1 MATLDEDD
9 FSLIHALQIRPR
21 ASWTD
26 LAAAL
31 GTSPTT
37 LSRRW
42 ERLSADG
49 SAWVMGHPR
58 PRGIDG
64 TNLAIAEISC
74 VGGRSGALAQELAA
88 WPTIITI
95 EEAARDYGL
104 IVTAVGLDSGD
115 MPKLL
120 LDDLSALPGVL
131 GVRAHHV
138 ARLHVDA
145 SNWRIGGL
153 DHDRARAVA
162 RIPDQRDTG
171 GAASAPINPWTEP
184 YAALTQALI
193 RNGRSTAADIA
204 RQTGRPLST
213 TRRQLG
219 QLLASDALTF
229 RCEVAQGLTSLP
241 IVVQTWCRVPVG
253 DVAECVMRLRATPG
267 VRQVVGLPGPT
278 NLLISTWTRSVESA
292 MLLHEHLQRDLA
304 PLEVVESAIVLRQIK
319 RLGWRLDD
327 VGRSTGTLV
336 PYPASTDRTS
346 HGEEPSRLQ
355 G

>member
-42 ERLSADG
+42 ERLRADG
-49 SAWVMGHPR
+49 SAWVMAHPR
-58 PRGIDG
+58 VRGHDG
-64 TNLAIAEISC
+64 ASLAVAEISC
-74 VGGRSGALAQELAA
+74 AGGRAGTLAQELAD
-88 WPTIITI
+88 WPMIITI

-104 IVTAVGLDSGD
+104 IVTAVGLGPGD
-115 MPKLL
+115 MPRLL

-138 ARLHVDA
+138 ARIHVDA
-145 SNWRIGGL
+145 SSWRVGGL
-153 DHDRARAVA
+153 DREHARAVA
-162 RIPDQRDTG
+162 RIPDHAG
-171 GAASAPINPWTEP
+171 GARSAPVNPWAEP

-193 RNGRSTAADIA
+193 RNGRSSAADIA
-204 RQTGRPLST
+204 RHTGRPLST

-229 RCEVAQGLTSLP
+229 RCEVAQGLTPLP
-241 IVVQTWCRVPVG
+241 IVVQTWCQVPVG
-253 DVAECVMRLRATPG
+253 AVAACVERLRTTPG

-278 NLLISTWTRSVESA
+278 NLLIGTWTRSAESA

-304 PLEVVESAIVLRQIK
+304 LTVVESAIVLRQIK
-319 RLGWRLDD
+319 RLGWKLDEL
-327 VGRSTGTLV
+327 GRSTGTLV
-336 PYPASTDRTS
+336 PYPPGTD
-346 HGEEPSRLQ
+346 GAVVPDA

>member
-31 GTSPTT
+31 GTAPAT

-42 ERLSADG
+42 ERLRADG
-49 SAWVMGHPR
+49 SAWVMGHPQV
-58 PRGIDG
+58 RGHSG
-64 TNLAIAEISC
+64 TSLAIAEISC
-74 VGGRSGALAQELAA
+74 VSGRSGTLAQELAG
-88 WPTIITI
+88 WPMVITI

-104 IVTAVGLDSGD
+104 IVTAAGLGPGD

-120 LDDLSALPGVL
+120 LDDLSAMPGVL

-145 SNWRIGGL
+145 SSWRVGGL
-153 DHDRARAVA
+153 DPERARAVA
-162 RIPDQRDTG
+162 RIPGHAGD
-171 GAASAPINPWTEP
+171 AATTPVNPWAEP

-193 RNGRSTAADIA
+193 RNGRSSAADIA

-229 RCEVAQGLTSLP
+229 RCEVAQGLTPLP
-241 IVVQTWCRVPVG
+241 IVVQTWCQVPV
-253 DVAECVMRLRATPG
+253 DEVSACVSRLRSTPG
-267 VRQVVGLPGPT
+267 VRQAVGLPGPT
-278 NLLISTWTRSVESA
+278 NLLISTWNRSVESA

-304 PLEVVESAIVLRQIK
+304 LTVVESAIILRQIK
-319 RLGWRLDD
+319 RLGWRLGDL
-327 VGRSTGTLV
+327 GRSTGTLV
-336 PYPASTDRTS
+336 PYPPSTDGTS
-346 HGEEPSRLQ
+346 VSEAG
-355 G
+355 

>member
-31 GTSPTT
+31 GTSPAT

-42 ERLSADG
+42 ERLRADG
-49 SAWVMGHPR
+49 SAWVIGHPKV
-58 PRGIDG
+58 RGHDG
-64 TNLAIAEISC
+64 ANLAIAEISC
-74 VGGRSGALAQELAA
+74 VGGRAGTLAQELAA
-88 WPTIITI
+88 WPMIITI
-95 EEAARDYGL
+95 EEAARDFGL
-104 IVTAVGLDSGD
+104 IVTAVGLGLGD

-138 ARLHVDA
+138 ARLHLDA
-145 SNWRIGGL
+145 SSWRVGGL
-153 DHDRARAVA
+153 DHERAQAVA
-162 RIPDQRDTG
+162 RIPDHA
-171 GAASAPINPWTEP
+171 GATSTPANPWAEP

-193 RNGRSTAADIA
+193 RNGRSSAADIA

-219 QLLASDALTF
+219 QLLASEALTF
-229 RCEVAQGLTSLP
+229 RCEVAQGLTPLS

-253 DVAECVMRLRATPG
+253 DVAECVTRLRATPG

-278 NLLISTWTRSVESA
+278 NLLISTWTRSAESA

-327 VGRSTGTLV
+327 LGRSTGTLV
-336 PYPASTDRTS
+336 PYPPSTDRTS
-346 HGEEPSRLQ
+346 HDGEPSRLQ

>member
-26 LAAAL
+26 LAVAL
-31 GTSPTT
+31 GTSPAT

-42 ERLSADG
+42 ERLRGDG
-49 SAWVMGHPR
+49 SAWVIGHPR
-58 PRGIDG
+58 AQGRYGAG
-64 TNLAIAEISC
+64 LAIAEISC
-74 VGGRSGALAQELAA
+74 TGGRARSLAQELAG
-88 WPTIITI
+88 WPMIITI

-104 IVTAVGLDSGD
+104 IVTAVGLGPGD

-145 SNWRIGGL
+145 SSWRVGGL
-153 DHDRARAVA
+153 DQERAQAVG
-162 RIPDQRDTG
+162 RIPDHGDTG
-171 GAASAPINPWTEP
+171 STPSTPINPWAEP

-193 RNGRSTAADIA
+193 RNGRSSAADIA
-204 RQTGRPLST
+204 RRTGRPLST

-229 RCEVAQGLTSLP
+229 RCEVAQGLTPLP
-241 IVVQTWCRVPVG
+241 IVVQTWCQVPFSSVT
-253 DVAECVMRLRATPG
+253 DCVNRLRTTPG

-278 NLLISTWTRSVESA
+278 NLLISTWTRSAESA

-319 RLGWRLDD
+319 RLGWRLDEL
-327 VGRSTGTLV
+327 GRSTGALV
-336 PYPASTDRTS
+336 PYPPGADDL
-346 HGEEPSRLQ
+346 HAPEAG
-355 G
+355 